1 MKVPCF
7 SLFNPKNDFR
17 QNPKHDDVA
26 YKSQHHF
33 VKRPL
38 CLFSVRSPSEQL
50 QIVALPLTYCG
61 GNSAC

>member
-7 SLFNPKNDFR
+7 SLFNTKNDFR
-17 QNPKHDDVA
+17 QNPKHDDVSC
-26 YKSQHHF
+26 KSQHHF

-50 QIVALPLTYCG
+50 QIVALPLMYCG
-61 GNSAC
+61 GNSAY